1 MRPGSS
7 RPKRAKL
14 LGRLGV
20 EPLTDAF
27 DLDAFHAACRRRN
40 APIKQVLLAGDLVVG
55 VGNIYASEALFL
67 AGIRPTLSA
76 ARISRRRAAQLRAA
90 IREVLARAVA
100 QGGST
105 LRDFSN
111 AHGEAGLFQLEA
123 MVYDRAGQP
132 CRVCAAHRRKASG
145 RVSAQ
150 RISAQTAR
158 NPEGFARAGCYID
171 RHCGGTVGTS
181 FNEQFDQH
189 GTWRREFALRL
200 KLLSEWLKDHELLDA
215 AVEERLR
222 RLETQLRS
230 DKVMV
235 AFVAEFSRGKS
246 ELINAIFF
254 AGYERRIMPASA
266 GRTTMCPTELG
277 YDADV
282 PPCLRLLPIETRL
295 QPQPLMEW
303 RMVPEKWT
311 RVDLDVNDPA
321 QLAKAF
327 EKVAE
332 VVRVTQDEARALG
345 FWHDESPEDNPMMDA
360 NGRVE
365 VPQWRHALINIA
377 HPLLKQGLVILDTP
391 GLNAIGAEP
400 ELTVN
405 LIPQAHAVVFI
416 LAADTG
422 VTKSDLAIWREHLI
436 TEEDNLESRLVV
448 LNKIDTMWDALSTP
462 AQVQAQIERQR
473 ATTAEILGLAQEQV
487 IPVSAQKGLVA
498 KVTNDA
504 ASAARTASCRC
515 WSGALAQGVMGQRQK
530 ILRAAVAGG
539 ISELRSEVE
548 RVIQIRRRDLTEQM
562 IELKGL
568 HGKNTSVIKHMRS
581 RIEQE
586 QARVRRERRQDPR
599 RAFGAPEAAARRVQP
614 AGNRDAE
621 DRDGRADRSAAA
633 ARHQAGRQEGLWRHL
648 RAAARAPAR
657 GQSLS
662 GEIQSMLTGTFR
674 QLNAEYGF
682 SLQAPREPDLA
693 RYERDLDLVER
704 SHLQYLGVGN
714 AFRLAQPEFADRLVR
729 ALATRLRVVYESA
742 LGEVELWSK
751 SAAAQLDAQL
761 RERRRN
767 FGRRLEAIER
777 IQQAARRL
785 DERIAEIAA
794 RRRPSTTANAKL
806 AELTAT

>member
-1 MRPGSS
+1 VGSS
-7 RPKRAKL
+7 
-14 LGRLGV
+14 
-20 EPLTDAF
+20 
-27 DLDAFHAACRRRN
+27 
-40 APIKQVLLAGDLVVG
+40 
-55 VGNIYASEALFL
+55 
-67 AGIRPTLSA
+67 
-76 ARISRRRAAQLRAA
+76 
-90 IREVLARAVA
+90 
-100 QGGST
+100 
-105 LRDFSN
+105 
-111 AHGEAGLFQLEA
+111 
-123 MVYDRAGQP
+123 
-132 CRVCAAHRRKASG
+132 
-145 RVSAQ
+145 
-150 RISAQTAR
+150 
-158 NPEGFARAGCYID
+158 
-171 RHCGGTVGTS
+171 
-181 FNEQFDQH
+181 FNDQFDQH

-222 RLETQLRS
+222 RLETQMRS

-254 AGYERRIMPASA
+254 AGYKRRIMPASA

-277 YDADV
+277 YDSDV

-295 QPQPLMEW
+295 QPQALMEW
-303 RMVPEKWT
+303 RAVPEKWT

-332 VVRVTQDEARALG
+332 VRHVTKDEAKALG
-345 FWHDESPEDNPMMDA
+345 FWHDDAPNDNPML
-360 NGRVE
+360 NSEGKVE
-365 VPQWRHALINIA
+365 VPRWRHALINIA

-436 TEEDNLESRLVV
+436 TESENIDSRLVV
-448 LNKIDTMWDALSTP
+448 LNKIDTMWDSLSTP
-462 AQVQAQIERQR
+462 VQVQAQIDRQR
-473 ATTAEILGLAQEQV
+473 AISAEILGLPQEQV

-498 KVTNDA
+498 KVNNDPELLE
-504 ASAARTASCRC
+504 ASHLPNLER
-515 WSGALAQGVMGQRQK
+515 ALSQGVMGQRRK
-530 ILRAAVAGG
+530 ILRTAVSAGIG
-539 ISELRSEVE
+539 DLRIEAG
-548 RVIQIRRRDLTEQM
+548 RAINIRRRDLAEQM
-562 IELKGL
+562 LELKGL
-568 HGKNTSVIKHMRS
+568 RGKNTSVIKHMRS

-586 QARVRRERRQDPR
+586 QVDFDVSGARIHAVRSVHLKLLREVFTLLGTSTLKAEMAELTSALRQPGIKLGVKKAYASTFER
-599 RAFGAPEAAARRVQP
+599 LR
-614 AGNRDAE
+614 
-621 DRDGRADRSAAA
+621 
-633 ARHQAGRQEGLWRHL
+633 EGLRK
-648 RAAARAPAR
+648 A
-657 GQSLS
+657 QTTS

-704 SHLQYLGVGN
+704 SHMQYLGVGN
-714 AFRLAQPEFADRLVR
+714 TFRLAQPEFADRLVR

-742 LGEVELWSK
+742 LGEVELWNK

-767 FGRRLEAIER
+767 FGRRIEAIER
-777 IQQAARRL
+777 IQQAATGL
-785 DERIAEIAA
+785 DDRILEIDAQGA
-794 RRRPSTTANAKL
+794 IIDELDAKL
-806 AELTAT
+806 TQLTDHLVSIPAVEGTSSQPAALQTA

>member
-1 MRPGSS
+1 
-7 RPKRAKL
+7 
-14 LGRLGV
+14 
-20 EPLTDAF
+20 
-27 DLDAFHAACRRRN
+27 
-40 APIKQVLLAGDLVVG
+40 
-55 VGNIYASEALFL
+55 
-67 AGIRPTLSA
+67 
-76 ARISRRRAAQLRAA
+76 
-90 IREVLARAVA
+90 
-100 QGGST
+100 
-105 LRDFSN
+105 
-111 AHGEAGLFQLEA
+111 
-123 MVYDRAGQP
+123 
-132 CRVCAAHRRKASG
+132 
-145 RVSAQ
+145 
-150 RISAQTAR
+150 
-158 NPEGFARAGCYID
+158 
-171 RHCGGTVGTS
+171 VGTS

-189 GTWRREFALRL
+189 GNWRREFALRL
-200 KLLSEWLKDHELLDA
+200 KLLSEWLKDHELLDS

-222 RLETQLRS
+222 RLENQMRS

-254 AGYERRIMPASA
+254 AGYKRRIMPASA

-277 YDADV
+277 YDAGI

-295 QPQPLMEW
+295 EPQPLMEW
-303 RMVPEKWT
+303 RMATEKWT

-332 VVRVTQDEARALG
+332 VRHVSKDEAKALG
-345 FWHDESPEDNPMMDA
+345 FWHDDSPEDNPMVNA
-360 NGRVE
+360 QGKVE
-365 VPQWRHALINIA
+365 VPKWRHALINIA

-422 VTKSDLAIWREHLI
+422 VTKSDLSIWREHLI
-436 TEEDNLESRLVV
+436 TEANDVDSRLVV
-448 LNKIDTMWDALSTP
+448 LNKIDTMWDSLSTP
-462 AQVQAQIERQR
+462 VQVQAQIDRQR
-473 ATTAEILGLAQEQV
+473 ATSAEILGLPAEQV

-498 KVTNDA
+498 KVNNDA
-504 ASAARTASCRC
+504 ALLQASQLPVLER
-515 WSGALAQGVMGQRQK
+515 ALSQGVMGQRQK
-530 ILRAAVAGG
+530 ILRSAVAGG
-539 ISELRSEVE
+539 IGELRLEAG
-548 RVIQIRRRDLTEQM
+548 RAINIRRRDLAEQM
-562 IELKGL
+562 LELKGL
-568 HGKNTSVIKHMRS
+568 RGKNTSVIRHMRS

-586 QARVRRERRQDPR
+586 QVDFDVSGARIHAVRSVHLKLLREVFTLLGTSTLKTEMAELTATLRQPGIKLGVR
-599 RAFGAPEAAARRVQP
+599 KAYAATF
-614 AGNRDAE
+614 
-621 DRDGRADRSAAA
+621 DRLRGGLRTAQAKSAD
-633 ARHQAGRQEGLWRHL
+633 
-648 RAAARAPAR
+648 
-657 GQSLS
+657 
-662 GEIQSMLTGTFR
+662 IQSMLTGTFR

-704 SHLQYLGVGN
+704 SHNQYLGMGN

-742 LGEVELWSK
+742 LGEVELWNK

-777 IQQAARRL
+777 IQQAASGL
-785 DERIAEIAA
+785 DDRIAEIEAQEA
-794 RRRPSTTANAKL
+794 VIDQLDAKL
-806 AELTAT
+806 AELTGHLVNIPVNGPAPAEPLLHAA